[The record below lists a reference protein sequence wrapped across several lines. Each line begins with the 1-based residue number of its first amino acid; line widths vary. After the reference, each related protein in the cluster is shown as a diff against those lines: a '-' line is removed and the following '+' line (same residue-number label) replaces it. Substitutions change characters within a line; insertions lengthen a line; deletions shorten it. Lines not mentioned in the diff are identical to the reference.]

1 MSSEQEL
8 PGYYHPGATL
18 SLSLNP
24 NDDLLNVQVIRAF
37 TPFTMSQVI
46 LVERSG
52 EIEKD
57 NNSHSCRLLPK
68 TFLAK
73 IYDPRFISHRL
84 AQPWRPARPWSVEA
98 ENKAA
103 AARRQP
109 RDPDFKPWNRPES
122 GDLPGCEEFYFQIS
136 EGQYHS
142 EVTSYEYLQVL
153 QGSAIP
159 RCYGTGSL
167 RLSDRA
173 ISPHVLFLEF
183 LPDAESLAL
192 VNPKVVSLSLL
203 QSLLDAAD
211 KFGPLGVV
219 HTDLNPGNI
228 IFSPGYQPTR
238 AAIIDFGEAGV
249 REEEDDESEWAE
261 IVKHNRD
268 SVWLCKVLQ
277 RTLGIDLNIS
287 RPSVVHTV
295 NIPATVGKGAA
306 EVNSK
311 LRKELIDIPD

>member
-1 MSSEQEL
+1 MIMSSEREL
-8 PGYYHPGATL
+8 PDYYRPGATL

-24 NDDLLNVQVIRAF
+24 NDDLLNVQVIRAL

-52 EIEKD
+52 NIEKD
-57 NNSHSCRLLPK
+57 NNSISHSCRLLPK

-73 IYDPRFISHRL
+73 IYDPRFFSHRR
-84 AQPWRPARPWSVEA
+84 ARSWRPARTWSAEA
-98 ENKAA
+98 ESKAA

-109 RDPDFKPWNRPES
+109 RDPDFTAWYHPES
-122 GDLPGCEEFYFQIS
+122 GDLPGWEEWYFQSS
-136 EGQYHS
+136 ERQYHS

-167 RLSDRA
+167 QLSDRA

-183 LPDAESLAL
+183 LPDAETLAL
-192 VNPKVVSLSLL
+192 VNPKVVSLSVL
-203 QSLLDAAD
+203 QPLLDAAD

-238 AAIIDFGEAGV
+238 ATIIDFGQAGV

-277 RTLGIDLNIS
+277 RTLGIDLSIS

-295 NIPATVGKGAA
+295 NIPATVRKGA
-306 EVNSK
+306 
-311 LRKELIDIPD
+311 